1 MPIAVVNH
9 IQAKDIESF
18 RKILENFSNRAGLV
32 DKFPGFIEFK
42 LFASEEELKIMVMTI
57 WESREAFEAW
67 VNSEEFKKGHSRAR
81 RTSINAESKGVI
93 YELLTSE

>member
-9 IQAKDIESF
+9 IQARDIDSYRKIIDSF
-18 RKILENFSNRAGLV
+18 RNRTRLV

-57 WESREAFEAW
+57 WKDREAFENW
-67 VNSEEFKKGHSRAR
+67 VNSEEFKKGHAKAR
-81 RTSINAESKGVI
+81 RSNINAESKGVI
-93 YELLTSE
+93 YEILEEV